1 MDMFRIQGGRP
12 LNGLV
17 RLDGS
22 KNASLPAMAAGLAMP
37 GGLILRNVPG
47 LRDVETMSQ
56 LLTSMHVEVQ
66 QPRAGEVHIV
76 AGRHTNG
83 LAAYDLVRQMR
94 ASVCVLGP
102 LLGRFGQATV
112 SLPGGCN
119 IGHRPIDLHLQG
131 LAALGADIRLS
142 GGYVTARARR
152 LRGAEIDLGGPFGPT
167 VTGTCN
173 LMMAAVL
180 AHGSTRILNAA
191 REPEIE
197 DLAALLT
204 KAGGRISGAGTSV
217 IEIEGV
223 DSLSASVVE
232 HTVMPDRI
240 EAGTFVIAGLMA
252 GGTLQIPE
260 APLQSLTTFL
270 ELLQQ
275 MGADISCEDGV
286 LQVRGGRRL
295 RSVTFTARPYPGIP
309 TDLQAQLM
317 ALLAVSEGTSEVTDA
332 VFPDRFMHAAELVR
346 LGADI
351 RVFGN
356 TARVQ
361 GVRELNGAPVMACDL
376 RASAALVLAALAA
389 NGETEL
395 RRVYHLD
402 RGYQGFDVKLSRLGA
417 IVERIPDSAEPSGRL
432 IPPPHFEVD
441 RKSPQPAAVANPEKS
456 ANSTKST
463 P

>member
-22 KNASLPAMAAGLAMP
+22 KNASLPAMAAGLAIP
-37 GGLILRNVPG
+37 GGLILRNVPA

-66 QPRAGEVHIV
+66 QPRGGEVHIV

-83 LAAYDLVRQMR
+83 VATYELVRQMR

-102 LLGRFGQATV
+102 LLGRFGRATV

-180 AHGSTRILNAA
+180 AHGNTRIRNAA
-191 REPEIE
+191 REPEIV

-223 DSLSASVVE
+223 ESLSDSAVD
-232 HTVMPDRI
+232 HTVIPDRI
-240 EAGTFVIAGLMA
+240 EAGTFVIAGLITT
-252 GGTLQIPE
+252 GQLLIPD
-260 APLQSLTTFL
+260 APLESLTAFL
-270 ELLQQ
+270 ELLQH
-275 MGADISCEDGV
+275 MGADISCEAGI
-286 LQVRGGRRL
+286 LRVRGGKRL
-295 RSVTFTARPYPGIP
+295 RSATFTAQPFPGIP

-317 ALLAVSEGTSEVTDA
+317 ALLALSEGVSEITDA

-361 GVRELNGAPVMACDL
+361 GVRELHGAPVMACDL

-389 NGETEL
+389 NGETEI

-417 IVERIPDSAEPSGRL
+417 IVERIQDAPEPSRPL
-432 IPPPHFEVD
+432 IPPPHFDVD
-441 RKSPQPAAVANPEKS
+441 RKSPQPPVAANSEKS
-456 ANSTKST
+456 ANSTEST
-463 P
+463 L